1 MGWKS
6 IPGSELSVERSSVNR
21 ANGTI
26 MAETQLDLHLEIAHV
41 LFIDIVGYSKLLIN
55 EQGEVLQQLNQIVRN
70 TTQFRMAEA
79 SGELIRLPTGDGM
92 ILVFLHS
99 AEAPVQCAIEI
110 SEALRS
116 YPKIQLRMGV
126 HSGPVNQIT
135 DVNDKSNLAGAGINV
150 AQRIMDCGDAG
161 HILLSKR
168 VADDLAHYRQWQSCL
183 HDVGEFEVKHGV
195 KVHVVNLYTDDL
207 GNAALPGKFKS
218 GANQSIVSSAR
229 KGAGWQRSAWIA
241 AVLIAGIAL
250 LIGFWFFW
258 QRGAQKRPGVAGGNT
273 ARATSNEKRI
283 AVLPFKPLTTENR
296 DQVLELGMADSLITK
311 LSNSRQV
318 IVRSLASVRKYG
330 GLDQDSLAAG
340 RELQTD
346 SVLEGNLQK
355 SGDHLRVTA
364 RLINVSDGA
373 SLWAGTFDEKMTD
386 VFAVQDAI
394 SQKVAD
400 ALALRLSGEE
410 KERLTRRYTDN
421 VEAYQ
426 LYLTG
431 RYHWT
436 KFTPPDIRK
445 GIGFFQ
451 QAIELD
457 PKYALAYFGFAEANR
472 SLAINA
478 DVPSKDCL
486 PQAKAAAIKA
496 LEIDDSLAEAHA
508 SLSFSLI
515 WYDWDWDGGAR
526 EAQRAIALNPNSAHS
541 HFALAHVLSDQGRH
555 DQALAEVARAR
566 ELDPVFLLYRALEG
580 MFFHHAGRDAEA
592 LERLQKTA
600 DLDSNFW
607 VTHLMLGKVYT
618 QQRKY
623 SEAIEEFGKA
633 RELSHGNSEAIASIG
648 YTAALA
654 GDELKAQAVLDELK
668 ALSNEHYVPPVNVA
682 LVLNALGKKDE
693 ALVSLEKGCED
704 RDVRLTLLKVDPRW
718 DSLRSDPRFIAIL
731 KRIGLE

>member
-1 MGWKS
+1 
-6 IPGSELSVERSSVNR
+6 
-21 ANGTI
+21 
-26 MAETQLDLHLEIAHV
+26 
-41 LFIDIVGYSKLLIN
+41 
-55 EQGEVLQQLNQIVRN
+55 
-70 TTQFRMAEA
+70 
-79 SGELIRLPTGDGM
+79 M

-116 YPKIQLRMGV
+116 FSKIQLRMGV

-161 HILLSKR
+161 HILLSQR

-195 KVHVVNLYTDDL
+195 RIHVVNLYTDDL
-207 GNAALPGKFKS
+207 GNAALPEKFKQ
-218 GANQSIVSSAR
+218 GKRQSIASPTR
-229 KGAGWQRSAWIA
+229 KREGWQRGPWIA
-241 AVLIAGIAL
+241 GVLTAAIVL
-250 LIGFWFFW
+250 LLGLWFLSL
-258 QRGAQKRPGVAGGNT
+258 RGSQKLPSVAGGNT
-273 ARATSNEKRI
+273 VHVSSNEKRI
-283 AVLPFKPLTTENR
+283 AVLPFKPLTLESR

-311 LSNSRQV
+311 LSNSRQ
-318 IVRSLASVRKYG
+318 IIIRSLASVRKYG

-340 RELQTD
+340 RELQAD
-346 SVLEGNLQK
+346 SVLEGNVQK
-355 SGDHLRVTA
+355 SGDHIRVTA
-364 RLINVSDGA
+364 RLINVADGA

-431 RYHWT
+431 RYHWS

-445 GIGFFQ
+445 AIGFFQ
-451 QAIELD
+451 QAIDLD
-457 PKYALAYFGFAEANR
+457 PKYSLAYFGFAEANR

-526 EAQRAIALNPNSAHS
+526 EAKRAIALNPNSAHS
-541 HFALAHVLSDQGRH
+541 HFALAHILSDQGRH
-555 DQALAEVARAR
+555 DQALAEMARAR

-580 MFFHHAGRDAEA
+580 MLFHHARRDAEA
-592 LERLQKTA
+592 LDRLQQTV
-600 DLDSNFW
+600 DLDPNFW
-607 VTHLMLGKVYT
+607 ITHLMLGKVYT

-623 SEAIEEFGKA
+623 PEAIEEFGKA

-648 YTAALA
+648 YAAALA
-654 GDELKAQAVLDELK
+654 GDLLKARAVLDELE

-682 LVLNALGKKDE
+682 LVLSALGEKDE
-693 ALVSLEKGCED
+693 ALASLEKGCTE
-704 RDVRLTLLKVDPRW
+704 RDVRLTILKVDPRW
-718 DSLRSDPRFIAIL
+718 DSLRDDPRFVAIL
-731 KRIGLE
+731 KRIGLQ

>member
-1 MGWKS
+1 
-6 IPGSELSVERSSVNR
+6 
-21 ANGTI
+21 
-26 MAETQLDLHLEIAHV
+26 MAETQLDFHLEIAHV

-55 EQGEVLQQLNQIVRN
+55 EQGELLQELNQIVRN
-70 TTQFRMAEA
+70 TSQFRKADA

-92 ILVFLHS
+92 ILVFLHN

-110 SEALRS
+110 SEALRT

-183 HDVGEFEVKHGV
+183 HDLGEFEVKHGV
-195 KVHVVNLYTDDL
+195 RIHVVNLYTDDS
-207 GNAALPGKFKS
+207 GNAALPEKFKRGRKQLNFS
-218 GANQSIVSSAR
+218 PAR
-229 KGAGWQRSAWIA
+229 KGEAWQRSVWIA
-241 AVLIAGIAL
+241 GVLIAVVAL

-258 QRGAQKRPGVAGGNT
+258 QRGSEKLSGPAGGN
-273 ARATSNEKRI
+273 AAHFGGNEKRI
-283 AVLPFKPLTTENR
+283 AVLPFKPLTPENR
-296 DQVLELGMADSLITK
+296 DQILELGMADSLITK
-311 LSNSRQV
+311 LSNSRQI

-340 RELQTD
+340 RDLQAD
-346 SVLEGNLQK
+346 SVLEGNVQK
-355 SGDHLRVTA
+355 SGDHIRVTA
-364 RLINVSDGA
+364 RLINVADGA

-386 VFAVQDAI
+386 VFGVQDAI

-410 KERLTRRYTDN
+410 KERLTRRYTEN

-431 RYHWT
+431 RYHWA

-451 QAIELD
+451 KAIELD

-496 LEIDDSLAEAHA
+496 LGIDDSLAEAHA

-515 WYDWDWDGGAR
+515 WYDWDWVGGVR
-526 EAQRAIALNPNSAHS
+526 EAQRAIALNSNSAHS
-541 HFALAHVLSDQGRH
+541 HFALAHVLSDQGH
-555 DQALAEVARAR
+555 HNEALAEMARAR

-580 MFFHHAGRDAEA
+580 MFFYHARRDVEA
-592 LERLQKTA
+592 LDRLQKTV
-600 DLDSNFW
+600 DLDPNFW
-607 VTHLMLGKVYT
+607 VTHLTLGKVYT

-623 SEAIEEFGKA
+623 PEAIEELGKA

-648 YTAALA
+648 YAAALA
-654 GDELKAQAVLDELK
+654 GDKAKARAVLDELK

-682 LVLNALGKKDE
+682 LVLSSLGEKDE
-693 ALVSLEKGCED
+693 ALASLEKGCAE

-731 KRIGLE
+731 KRIGLQ

>member
-1 MGWKS
+1 M
-6 IPGSELSVERSSVNR
+6 
-21 ANGTI
+21 T
-26 MAETQLDLHLEIAHV
+26 ETQLDFHLEIAHV

-70 TTQFRMAEA
+70 TSQFRKAEA

-92 ILVFLHS
+92 VLVFLHS

-110 SEALRS
+110 SDSLRS
-116 YPKIQLRMGV
+116 HPNIQLRMGV
-126 HSGPVNQIT
+126 HSGPVNRIT

-183 HDVGEFEVKHGV
+183 HDVGELEVKHGV
-195 KVHVVNLYTDDL
+195 RIHVVNLYTDDL
-207 GNAALPGKFKS
+207 GNGALPEKFKQETKES
-218 GANQSIVSSAR
+218 VVPSTR
-229 KGAGWQRSAWIA
+229 KGEGSQRSLWIA
-241 AVLIAGIAL
+241 GILLAAIAL
-250 LIGFWFFW
+250 LIGLWFFW
-258 QRGAQKRPGVAGGNT
+258 QRKAPKGPRPAGEN
-273 ARATSNEKRI
+273 AAHIASNEKKI
-283 AVLPFKPLTTENR
+283 AVLPFKPLTPENR
-296 DQVLELGMADSLITK
+296 DQILELGMADSLITK
-311 LSNSRQV
+311 LSNSRQIV
-318 IVRSLASVRKYG
+318 VRSLASVRKYS

-340 RELQTD
+340 RELQAD
-346 SVLEGNLQK
+346 SVLEGNVQK
-355 SGDHLRVTA
+355 SGDHIRVTA
-364 RLINVSDGA
+364 RLIKVTDGT

-400 ALALRLSGEE
+400 ALSLQLSGEE
-410 KERLTRRYTDN
+410 KERLTRRQTDN
-421 VEAYQ
+421 LEAYQ

-431 RYHWT
+431 RYHWA
-436 KFTPPDIRK
+436 KLTPPDIRK
-445 GIGFFQ
+445 AIGFFQ
-451 QAIELD
+451 KAIELD

-515 WYDWDWDGGAR
+515 WYDWDWDTGAR
-526 EAQRAIALNPNSAHS
+526 EAKRAIALNPNSAHS
-541 HFALAHVLSDQGRH
+541 HFALAHVLSDEGRH
-555 DQALAEVARAR
+555 DQALVEMARAR

-580 MFFHHAGRDAEA
+580 MFFHHARRDAEA
-592 LERLQKTA
+592 LERLQKA
-600 DLDSNFW
+600 VDLDSNFW

-618 QQRKY
+618 QERKY
-623 SEAIEEFGKA
+623 SDAIEEFGKA

-648 YTAALA
+648 YAAALA
-654 GDELKAQAVLDELK
+654 GDKLKAQAVLDELK

-682 LVLNALGKKDE
+682 LVLSALDEKD
-693 ALVSLEKGCED
+693 AAVASLEKGCED

-718 DSLRSDPRFIAIL
+718 DSLRRDPRFIAIL
-731 KRIGLE
+731 KRIGLQ